1 MQMNSMS
8 QDISV
13 ETEQG
18 EFVDSP
24 NVSIRDF
31 QRAVYKWMPEEKLKQ
46 THCLQFIDDY
56 GDTTFNSLQ
65 QPILLEELKDM
76 VTSSNEPEAREFFGP
91 IIEFLSKYQDEIRF
105 YVKFYGD

>member
-1 MQMNSMS
+1 MDSMS
-8 QDISV
+8 RDINV

-24 NVSIRDF
+24 RVSISDF
-31 QRAVYKWMPEEKLKQ
+31 QRAVHKWLPEEKLMQ

-56 GDTTFNSLQ
+56 ADTTFNSLQ
-65 QPILLEELKDM
+65 LPILLEELKDI
-76 VTSSNEPEAREFFGP
+76 VASSNEPEALEFFGP
-91 IIEFLSKYQDEIRF
+91 IIECLSKYQDEIRL